1 MSVRHVVDRHR
12 DAVPE
17 SGVPLFDA
25 SKGFAE
31 VEFADGHHLLRS
43 GAARFSRRLADEHLR
58 AWVKG
63 R

>member
-1 MSVRHVVDRHR
+1 MSVRHVVDLRR

-17 SGVPLFDA
+17 SGNRMFDA
-25 SKGFAE
+25 SDGFAE
-31 VEFADGHHLLRS
+31 EEFADGHHLLRS

-58 AWVKG
+58 EWAKG